1 MENASKA
8 LIIAGTTLISV
19 MVLGIIVF
27 LINKFS
33 IVSDTYT
40 SKLDTVEL
48 KKYNSNFEVYINRD
62 DITAQEFV
70 TLVNLSQEK
79 NNVTTVFLGNQDCT
93 NNWDEDKKNE
103 FLKDKFSKEFEYSSI
118 TYNTDG
124 KVMDIHFIT
133 K

>member
-8 LIIAGTTLISV
+8 LIIAGTTLLSII
-19 MVLGIIVF
+19 VLGIIVF
-27 LINKFS
+27 LVDKLS
-33 IVSDTYT
+33 VVSETYT

-48 KKYNSNFEVYINRD
+48 QKYNKNFEVYIDRV
-62 DITAQEFV
+62 DITAQEIV
-70 TLVNLSQEK
+70 TLVSLSQEK

-93 NNWDEDKKNE
+93 NIWDEDKKND
-103 FLKDKFSKEFEYSSI
+103 FLKDYFSKEFEYSSI